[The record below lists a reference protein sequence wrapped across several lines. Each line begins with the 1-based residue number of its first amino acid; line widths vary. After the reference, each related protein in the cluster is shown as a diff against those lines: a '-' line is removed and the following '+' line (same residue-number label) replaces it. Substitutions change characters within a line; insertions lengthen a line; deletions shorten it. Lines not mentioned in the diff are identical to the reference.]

1 MILLYNVVSTIE
13 LTLPS
18 APILVDGLAEFIC
31 AVTGVVEVYD
41 FTWLHNGRHVV
52 ERNRPYTTIT
62 YYGNISI
69 LSIYEISFEEAGN
82 YTCIA
87 YTSVTTLSAPLQD
100 SILLHLQGSYS
111 ENNYS
116 YVHSYL
122 ANHIRYVCLCE
133 HHFCGC
139 MTNNYCRDYI
149 QYVAIII

>member
-1 MILLYNVVSTIE
+1 MILLYHAVSTIE

-18 APILVDGLAEFIC
+18 APILVDGLAEFVC

-41 FTWLHNGRHVV
+41 FTWLHNGRDIV

-62 YYGNISI
+62 HYGNISI
-69 LSIYEISFEEAGN
+69 LSIHEISFEEAGN

-111 ENNYS
+111 EYKYS

-122 ANHIRYVCLCE
+122 ANHILYVCLCE

-139 MTNNYCRDYI
+139 ITNIGTMCSM
-149 QYVAIII
+149 

>member
-1 MILLYNVVSTIE
+1 MILLYPVVSTIE

-18 APILVDGLAEFIC
+18 APILVDGLAEFVC
-31 AVTGVVEVYD
+31 AVTGVVEVYN

-62 YYGNISI
+62 HLGSISI
-69 LSIYEISFEEAGN
+69 LSIHEISFEEAGN

-100 SILLHLQGSYS
+100 SILLHLQGGHS
-111 ENNYS
+111 EIGNS
-116 YVHSYL
+116 YVCSYL
-122 ANHIRYVCLCE
+122 TNHILYVCLCE

-139 MTNNYCRDYI
+139 ITDIETMCSM
-149 QYVAIII
+149 